1 MIMLDIFYYPNGV
14 AVLGATAKPRGGFF
28 LFRNSIE
35 GYKGKVY
42 PINPNYDEIL
52 GIKCYPDIAS
62 IPENFDLL
70 LYFIPAKHLLDTI
83 RESAKKGV
91 KGIIIESAGFSEV
104 GKEGRALQEEAV
116 RVARECG
123 IRLWG
128 PNCMGLLDGHSRH
141 VFSFMYQDDWKE
153 LMKPGGVSLIVQSGM
168 LSAGFL
174 MTVLERGGMGIS
186 KVASIGNKCD
196 VDETELLEYYVR
208 DPRTTVIAA
217 YLESIKNGRRFLEIA
232 RSTYKPI
239 IILKAGRSSQGAEAA
254 MSHTASL
261 SGAAEIYRGAFRQA
275 GIVQVYDIHELMDL
289 ARGFSKTNECN
300 PNGGT
305 AVLTFSGGAGIVTTD
320 LLSDYNLTLAELAQ
334 TTLGEIKEVFPEWM
348 DPSHP
353 VDLWPAAEKN
363 GIAKVYTHCVEAV
376 MKDPAVDSVIVETL
390 ASPRT
395 GFEYLT
401 TIAKLKEKY
410 KKPVAL
416 WMLSIGGR
424 AIQDEA
430 RKIAEDNGLPE
441 FTEISRCV
449 SFIRGVREHFTKK
462 KSLGLI

>member
-1 MIMLDIFYYPNGV
+1 MLDIFYHPNGV

-28 LFRNSIE
+28 LFRNTIE
-35 GYKGKVY
+35 GYKGNVY

-52 GIKCYPDIAS
+52 GITCYPDIAS

-70 LYFIPAKHLLDTI
+70 LYFIPAKHLPETI
-83 RESAKKGV
+83 RECAKKGV

-104 GKEGRALQEEAV
+104 GAEGKALQDESV
-116 RVARECG
+116 RLAREYG

-141 VFSFMYQDDWKE
+141 VFSFMYQDDWKV

-174 MTVLERGGMGIS
+174 MAVLERGGMGIS

-196 VDETELLEYYVR
+196 VDETELLEYYVN
-208 DPRTTVIAA
+208 DPNTTVIAA
-217 YLESIKNGRRFLEIA
+217 YLESINTGRKFLEIA
-232 RSTYKPI
+232 RATSKPI
-239 IILKAGRSSQGAEAA
+239 IVLKAGRSVQGAKAA

-289 ARGFSKTNECN
+289 ARGFSKTGECK

-305 AVLTFSGGAGIVTTD
+305 AILTFSGGAGIVTTD
-320 LLSDYNLTLAELAQ
+320 LLSDCNLKLAELAT
-334 TTLGEIKEVFPEWM
+334 TTLADIKTVFPEWM

-363 GIAKVYTHCVEAV
+363 GVAKVYTHCVEAV
-376 MKDPAVDSVIVETL
+376 MKDPNVDSVIVETL
-390 ASPRT
+390 TSPRT
-395 GFEYLT
+395 GFEYLK
-401 TIAKLKEKY
+401 TIAELKKKY
-410 KKPVAL
+410 GKPVAL
-416 WMLSIGGR
+416 WMLSIGGK
-424 AIQDEA
+424 AVQDEA
-430 RKIAEDNGLPE
+430 RNIAEDNGIPE

-449 SFIRGVREHFTKK
+449 SFIRGIREHFTKK
-462 KSLGLI
+462 KALGLI

>member
-1 MIMLDIFYYPNGV
+1 MAMLDVFYHPNGV

-28 LFRNSIE
+28 LFRNTFE

-52 GIKCYPDIAS
+52 GVKCYHDIAS

-70 LYFIPAKHLLDTI
+70 LYFIPAKHLPDTI
-83 RESAKKGV
+83 KECAKKGV

-104 GKEGRALQEEAV
+104 GEEGRALQEESV
-116 RVARECG
+116 RLAREYG

-174 MTVLERGGMGIS
+174 MAVLERGGMGIS

-196 VDETELLEYYVR
+196 VDETELLEYYVN
-208 DPRTTVIAA
+208 DPNTTVIAA

-232 RSTYKPI
+232 RSTAKPI
-239 IILKAGRSSQGAEAA
+239 IVLKAGRSAQGAKAA

-261 SGAAEIYRGAFRQA
+261 SGASEIYRGAFRQA
-275 GIVQVYDIHELMDL
+275 GIVQVFDIHELMDL
-289 ARGFSKTNECN
+289 ARGFSKTEHCR
-300 PNGGT
+300 PDGGT

-320 LLSDYNLTLAELAQ
+320 LLSDYNLKLAELSEE
-334 TTLGEIKEVFPEWM
+334 TLVEIKKVFPEWM

-363 GIAKVYTHCVEAV
+363 GVAPVYTHTVESV
-376 MKDPAVDSVIVETL
+376 MKDPTVDSVIVETL

-395 GFEYLT
+395 GLDY
-401 TIAKLKEKY
+401 LKEIAELKNKY
-410 KKPVAL
+410 GKPVAL
-416 WMLSIGGR
+416 WMIGIGGKGVHE
-424 AIQDEA
+424 QA
-430 RKIAEDNGLPE
+430 RKIAEDNGIPE
-441 FTEISRCV
+441 FDEISRCV

-462 KSLGLI
+462 KALGLI

>member
-1 MIMLDIFYYPNGV
+1 MLDIFYHPNGV

-28 LFRNSIE
+28 LFRNTIE

-52 GIKCYPDIAS
+52 GVKCYPDIAS
-62 IPENFDLL
+62 IPDNFDLL
-70 LYFIPAKHLLDTI
+70 LYFIPAKHLPDTI

-104 GKEGRALQEEAV
+104 GEEGRALQEESV
-116 RVARECG
+116 RLAREYG

-141 VFSFMYQDDWKE
+141 VFSFMYQDDWKV

-174 MTVLERGGMGIS
+174 MAVLERGGMGIS

-196 VDETELLEYYVR
+196 VDETELLEYYVN
-208 DPRTTVIAA
+208 DPNTTVIAA
-217 YLESIKNGRRFLEIA
+217 YLESIKDGRRFLEIA
-232 RSTYKPI
+232 RATSKPVI
-239 IILKAGRSSQGAEAA
+239 VLKAGRSAQGAKAA

-289 ARGFSKTNECN
+289 ARGFSKTDACT
-300 PNGGT
+300 PDGGT

-320 LLSDYNLTLAELAQ
+320 LLSGCNLNLAELSHK
-334 TTLGEIKEVFPEWM
+334 TLADIKTVFPEWM

-363 GIAKVYTHCVEAV
+363 GVAKVYTHCVEAV
-376 MKDPAVDSVIVETL
+376 MKDPCVDSVIVETL

-395 GFEYLT
+395 GFDYLK
-401 TIAKLKEKY
+401 TIAELKKKY
-410 KKPVAL
+410 GKPVAL
-416 WMLSIGGR
+416 WMLSIGGK
-424 AIQDEA
+424 AVQDEA
-430 RKIAEDNGLPE
+430 RNIAEDNGLPE

-462 KSLGLI
+462 RALGLI